1 MYAPEAVA
9 DTIVFASTHP
19 RREIPVG
26 GATVGFFL
34 GQRLT
39 PGLTDALLSLRR
51 VGSRSFR
58 TTLPDNGTDNV
69 DSSVDEPGQ
78 VHGSHP
84 AKVVRRRAV
93 TRLLGTLPRPGDLLT
108 AAVSRRH
115 G

>member
-19 RREIPVG
+19 RREIPRRRRDGRVLPRP
-26 GATVGFFL
+26 AAH
-34 GQRLT
+34 

-84 AKVVRRRAV
+84 GKVVRRSAV
-93 TRLLGTLPRPGDLLT
+93 TRLLGTLARPGDLLT
-108 AAVSRRH
+108 AARRH